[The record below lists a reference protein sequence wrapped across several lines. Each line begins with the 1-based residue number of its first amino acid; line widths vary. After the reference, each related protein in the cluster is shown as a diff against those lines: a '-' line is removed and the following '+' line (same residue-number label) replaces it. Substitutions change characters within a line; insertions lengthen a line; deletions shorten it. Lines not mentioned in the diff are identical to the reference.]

1 MPIISAL
8 EYNTWFKKVRASHI
22 KLTHES
28 IDRLLHV
35 MKKSLSIEELY
46 LDNLNV
52 RADFAHKLSLSL
64 TSNTNTPLH
73 TLDLSNNLIEDK
85 GIFIRTFI
93 ESYR

>member
-28 IDRLLHV
+28 IDRLFHV

-64 TSNTNTPLH
+64 ISNTNTPLH

-85 GIFIRTFI
+85 GIYLLSF
-93 ESYR
+93 END